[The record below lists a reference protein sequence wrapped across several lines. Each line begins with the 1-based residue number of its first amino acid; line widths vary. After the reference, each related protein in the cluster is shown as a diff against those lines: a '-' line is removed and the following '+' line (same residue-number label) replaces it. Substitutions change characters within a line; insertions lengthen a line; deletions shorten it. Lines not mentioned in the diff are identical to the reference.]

1 MESGRLKRSVIAR
14 LNALGFSGPMAY
26 QPESLFVKNGRKLSR
41 VSEPCDPWIVYGCY
55 GERCRS
61 EVASDPHRA
70 ADALILW
77 ATMPALHELMGEI
90 DKLTEA
96 LRACQA

>member
-14 LNALGFSGPMAY
+14 LKALGFSGPMAY

-41 VSEPCDPWIVYGCY
+41 VAEPCDPWLVYGCY
-55 GERCRS
+55 GDRCHG
-61 EVASDPHRA
+61 EVANDPHRA

-77 ATMPALHELMGEI
+77 ATMPAMHELSVEI
-90 DKLTEA
+90 GKLTEA
-96 LRACQA
+96 LHARQA